1 MVKVLD
7 SQIESPKSKTTGWF
21 KGRLCHHPSMLNQKP
36 GTLGYLVVQ
45 SKLSPNSGSVA
56 LRQLNPIHT
65 RCLDVFYYYFYLCS
79 LSSIDR
85 QVQFRVTVIFMPGVL
100 RKVILTVLRQAESVM
115 GGIVKIF
122 QNLGGQFKFHFS
134 ILFLNFWS
142 TLVPHVQRSSW
153 KIL

>member
-1 MVKVLD
+1 
-7 SQIESPKSKTTGWF
+7 
-21 KGRLCHHPSMLNQKP
+21 
-36 GTLGYLVVQ
+36 
-45 SKLSPNSGSVA
+45 
-56 LRQLNPIHT
+56 
-65 RCLDVFYYYFYLCS
+65 
-79 LSSIDR
+79 
-85 QVQFRVTVIFMPGVL
+85 MPGVL
-100 RKVILTVLRQAESVM
+100 RKVILTVLRQAETVM

>member
-7 SQIESPKSKTTGWF
+7 SQLESPKSKTTGWF
-21 KGRLCHHPSMLNQKP
+21 KGQLCHHSSMLNQKP

-45 SKLSPNSGSVA
+45 SKLSPNSASLA

-65 RCLDVFYYYFYLCS
+65 RCFDVFYFYLCS

-100 RKVILTVLRQAESVM
+100 RKVILTVLRQAETVM
-115 GGIVKIF
+115 GGIVNIF

-134 ILFLNFWS
+134 ILFLNF
-142 TLVPHVQRSSW
+142 
-153 KIL
+153 